1 MLRKNPDPKCVGILK
16 KIETG
21 EIQGFIST
29 ITAFELYYGAYL
41 FHDTCKAINSLN
53 KLLLIFKVLD
63 LPIQVSMSAGRIGA
77 ELKNKG
83 LEIDFRD
90 LLIGATALNNN
101 LKLVTLNKKHF
112 SRVDNLEIIEMR

>member
-1 MLRKNPDPKCVGILK
+1 
-16 KIETG
+16 
-21 EIQGFIST
+21 
-29 ITAFELYYGAYL
+29 
-41 FHDTCKAINSLN
+41 
-53 KLLLIFKVLD
+53 
-63 LPIQVSMSAGRIGA
+63 
-77 ELKNKG
+77 LKNKG